1 MKIEELRDM
10 LLDSAKIVH
19 GILMNPTEKD
29 METTK
34 ILIAGANTL
43 AQTVKTMIQAEV
55 IELKLGS
62 AKENTNLIIHRIVN
76 KD

>member
-1 MKIEELRDM
+1 MKTQELTDM

-19 GILMNPTEKD
+19 RVMLNPAEKD
-29 METTK
+29 LETTK
-34 ILIAGANTL
+34 LLIAGANTL

-55 IELKLGS
+55 VELKLGS

-76 KD
+76 ED

>member
-19 GILMNPTEKD
+19 GILTNPTEKD

-55 IELKLGS
+55 IELKLGY

>member
-1 MKIEELRDM
+1 MKTQELTDM

-19 GILMNPTEKD
+19 RVMTNPTEKD
-29 METTK
+29 IETTK

-55 IELKLGS
+55 IGLKLGS

-76 KD
+76 ED